1 MIKLSN
7 LRWDTSNGYRTLCNW
22 KCWLCAMICWEKFM
36 FLRMFVMSLRLFM
49 SRRSWVVLRG
59 RSSKHFSLQAKTRL
73 CWWVTLWLDD
83 THDDAHVYQHEHD
96 DAHVYQHDD
105 ITTHMMIDTNLT
117 HGASPCL
124 HGWEHMSAR
133 RCHLTKSNKQLLPS
147 CCQSTSLANYVNNFE
162 RSNIVGYPH
171 LNNQPIGAI
180 NQFCFC
186 KFVFQI

>member
-1 MIKLSN
+1 MLVMCNDLLRKVYVLENVCNVPENVDVQEKLSGSERKK
-7 LRWDTSNGYRTLCNW
+7 LQTLQP
-22 KCWLCAMICWEKFM
+22 
-36 FLRMFVMSLRLFM
+36 
-49 SRRSWVVLRG
+49 
-59 RSSKHFSLQAKTRL
+59 SSKNQALLVR
-73 CWWVTLWLDD
+73 VTLWLDD

>member
-1 MIKLSN
+1 MSDVENRPPTSVLSSKTGLKDGITNKPNDKIVKPKEKLSGSERKK
-7 LRWDTSNGYRTLCNW
+7 LQTLQP
-22 KCWLCAMICWEKFM
+22 
-36 FLRMFVMSLRLFM
+36 
-49 SRRSWVVLRG
+49 
-59 RSSKHFSLQAKTRL
+59 SSKNQALLVR
-73 CWWVTLWLDD
+73 VTLWLDD

>member
-36 FLRMFVMSLRLFM
+36 FLRMFVMSLRMLM

-73 CWWVTLWLDD
+73 CWWESLSENHGVVMK
-83 THDDAHVYQHEHD
+83 HN
-96 DAHVYQHDD
+96 
-105 ITTHMMIDTNLT
+105 MMINTNLT